1 MILHALLS
9 SYIYKSSSL
18 IVSWSCPFP
27 YSLNS
32 SSGWS
37 TSSISSLICRN
48 CQDLVEELDVSEN
61 LFKTEHFRDIVAEMA
76 FYRLTSTSFQIFW
89 HQSLRQFHL
98 NLENFLWNLLYVTCL
113 LVRARKH
120 LFLAMGIVHTFD
132 LICRS
137 SSAHRGGVGSRSRPR
152 PPGGWCH
159 SSPPVSAPCAAAP
172 QTLTCWTWSC
182 SPAPRRATACK
193 SRTTPRR
200 RWPFT
205 HPTHCCP
212 PHPTPSHHSQHSS

>member
-1 MILHALLS
+1 M
-9 SYIYKSSSL
+9 
-18 IVSWSCPFP
+18 V
-27 YSLNS
+27 
-32 SSGWS
+32 
-37 TSSISSLICRN
+37 
-48 CQDLVEELDVSEN
+48 N
-61 LFKTEHFRDIVAEMA
+61 LFNILTNLSKLPGLGWRVRCVWESFKEGALQGYYCWNGI
-76 FYRLTSTSFQIFW
+76 YRWTSTSFQIFW